1 MKARQQNFVLGIVV
15 IAFLALFLGTILFIY
30 PALQYGMRPIVV
42 HFRHEQGVAPLKP
55 GSPVL
60 LSGALE
66 VGQVTD
72 VRPENVMVRSE
83 QGVREQLM
91 IVVEAE
97 IEDELELFE
106 GCRITTNEPAV
117 GGSGFVVILNV
128 GTPGR
133 PLDPTRPIEGL
144 PPESLSAT
152 ISNLSRRLLA
162 PGGMVDQLE
171 EMVDKD
177 AEGSLMNKVVASLE
191 DVNAMTRALRNEM
204 KPHEQATL
212 MRKIHGIMDDLN
224 ATTAALREQA
234 STTDQTSALV
244 KVHAALDR
252 LGEGLSEVTAMLRE
266 NRPTIRNTLA
276 NVERVSRAVD
286 EDMLAAL
293 RTELKR
299 DDPSSLLGKLHTGMD
314 HLNAS
319 LANVE
324 VVSQEGRKLVVL
336 NRPTVERTIANIKE
350 LSEQAKLTIQSI
362 YLAPWRLLNPP
373 GLAEKRQTGVFEAAR
388 TFAEAATYL
397 DDAAARLEAA
407 VAASADGEPLL
418 ESDKEIQAIQES
430 LKAAFERF
438 ERAEQFLWEKMK

>member
-15 IAFLALFLGTILFIY
+15 IAFLGLFLGTILFIY
-30 PALQYGMRPIVV
+30 PALQYGTRPIVL
-42 HFRHEQGVAPLKP
+42 HFRHEDGVAPLKP

-66 VGQVTD
+66 VGKVTD

-83 QGVREQLM
+83 QGVHEQLM

-97 IEDELELFE
+97 IQEEFELFE

-152 ISNLSRRLLA
+152 ISNLSRRLLT

-204 KPHEQATL
+204 NPREQATV

-252 LGEGLSEVTAMLRE
+252 LGEGLSEATAMLRE
-266 NRPTIRNTLA
+266 NRPAVRNTLA
-276 NVERVSRAVD
+276 SIERVSQAVD

-299 DDPSSLLGKLHTGMD
+299 DDPSSLVGKLHVSMD

-324 VVSQEGRKLVVL
+324 TVSEEGRKLVVL
-336 NRPTVERTIANIKE
+336 NRPTIERTIANVKE

-373 GLAEKRQTGVFEAAR
+373 GLGEKRQTGVFEAAR

-407 VAASADGEPLL
+407 VAASADGQPLV
-418 ESDKEIQAIQES
+418 ESDKEIQAIQQS